1 MSAFLIFTFALS
13 VPKRKPSGIMTAARP
28 VAFKRYII
36 TDINRSAVSLLLRS
50 VGKFILTPYGERT
63 LENQSPGLDK
73 RLVGIPDAIRALTIG
88 LASARVTFT
97 RLLEIVIC
105 LIP

>member
-1 MSAFLIFTFALS
+1 MVTQFSMMLPYLANYSSHCNLS
-13 VPKRKPSGIMTAARP
+13 VCSLVIETLRDFPQLEKFVLTACA
-28 VAFKRYII
+28 
-36 TDINRSAVSLLLRS
+36 
-50 VGKFILTPYGERT
+50 ERA

-73 RLVGIPDAIRALTIG
+73 RLVGIPEEIRALTIG

-105 LIP
+105 